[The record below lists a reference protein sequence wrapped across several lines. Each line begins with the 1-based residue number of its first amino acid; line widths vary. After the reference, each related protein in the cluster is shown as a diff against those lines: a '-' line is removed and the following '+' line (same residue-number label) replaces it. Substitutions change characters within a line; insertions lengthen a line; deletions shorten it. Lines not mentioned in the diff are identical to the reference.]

1 MSDGF
6 AVCRDDVHLSSTGKF
21 RAKMGIVIKQSIKG
35 TIVNYVGIAIG
46 FITTFFIVTK
56 YLTQEE
62 IGLTRVMIDAAIL
75 FASFAQL
82 GTSSSII
89 RFFPYFKDENESH
102 HGFFFWTLIV
112 PIVGFLLFLIVAKC
126 LEGTIIHTFSKNSEL
141 FVHYYRFVFPLS
153 LFMLYQTVFE
163 ANANVLMRIVVPK
176 FVREVGVRV
185 GLLLSY
191 LLYGYWHVIDL
202 DGLVVGMCITYLLA
216 ALIDFF
222 YLLSLS
228 KISFKPDFKIFT
240 KPLLKDIGFYTL
252 FLLLNAVTVNVMP
265 LLNTFFVSAG
275 MGLTFTGIYAIANYI
290 ATVVEVPNRSLNAIV
305 QPEISESIK
314 NNDID
319 RAETLCK
326 SVSLHLMLSSALI
339 FLFIWIN
346 IDALFVLLPNG
357 EMYEAGK
364 SVVLILGFAK
374 FFNST
379 LFVSSSALNYSKYYY
394 WSLVFTVMLT
404 TMAVLL
410 NVLLIPRYGM
420 NGASLSHLISYLTF
434 YLCLLLVVRVKLN
447 INILSAAQLKVIAL
461 VAGLLLLNFG
471 WVRIIAP
478 LFMKLPFSITANAI
492 VDATVKSVFLML
504 VTVVVCYFWHISEDI
519 NRLIRK
525 MLRIRD

>member
-1 MSDGF
+1 
-6 AVCRDDVHLSSTGKF
+6 
-21 RAKMGIVIKQSIKG
+21 MGIVIKQSIKG

-46 FITTFFIVTK
+46 FVTTFFIITK

-62 IGLTRVMIDAAIL
+62 IGLTRVLIDAAIL
-75 FASFAQL
+75 FASFSQL

-89 RFFPYFKDENESH
+89 RFFPYFKDESGKH
-102 HGFFFWTLIV
+102 HGFFFWTLVV
-112 PIVGFLLFLIVAKC
+112 PLVGFLLFLIVAKC
-126 LEGTIIHTFSKNSEL
+126 LEGTILQTFSKNSDL
-141 FVHYYRFVFPLS
+141 FVTYYRFVFPLS
-153 LFMLYQTVFE
+153 LFMLYRTVFE

-176 FVREVGVRV
+176 FVCEVGVRL
-185 GLLLSY
+185 GLLLTY
-191 LLYGYWHVIDL
+191 LLYGYWQIIDL
-202 DGLVVGMCITYLLA
+202 DGLVIGICITYFLA
-216 ALIDFF
+216 ALVDFF
-222 YLLSLS
+222 YLLTLG
-228 KISFKPDFKIFT
+228 KISFKPDFKVFT

-275 MGLTFTGIYAIANYI
+275 MGLSFTGIYAIANYI

-314 NNDID
+314 NNDIN

-346 IDALFVLLPNG
+346 LDALFLLLPNG

-379 LFVSSSALNYSKYYY
+379 LFVGSSALNYSKYYY
-394 WSLVFTVMLT
+394 WSLVFTILLT
-404 TMAVLL
+404 VMAVVL
-410 NVLLIPRYGM
+410 NVLLIPHFGM
-420 NGASLSHLISYLTF
+420 DGAALSHLFSYLTF
-434 YLCLLLVVRVKLN
+434 YICLLLVVRIKMD
-447 INILSAAQLKVIAL
+447 INIFSVAQIKVLVL
-461 VAGLLLLNFG
+461 VAALLLLNFG
-471 WVRIIAP
+471 WVKVLSP
-478 LFMKLPFSITANAI
+478 LVMRLPFSPTVNAL
-492 VDATVKSVFLML
+492 VDAGVKSIVLMAIS
-504 VTVVVCYFWHISEDI
+504 VGVCYFWHISEEV

-525 MLRIRD
+525 ALRIKS

>member
-1 MSDGF
+1 
-6 AVCRDDVHLSSTGKF
+6 
-21 RAKMGIVIKQSIKG
+21 MGVVIKQSIKG

-46 FITTFFIVTK
+46 FLTTFFIVTA

-62 IGLTRVMIDAAIL
+62 IGLTRVMIDAGIL

-82 GTSSSII
+82 GTSASII
-89 RFFPYFKDENESH
+89 RFFPYFKNENEKH

-112 PIVGFLLFLIVAKC
+112 PFVGFFLFVLVAKC
-126 LEGTIIHTFSKNSEL
+126 LEGTIIHTFSKNSDL
-141 FVHYYRFVFPLS
+141 FVTYYRFVFPLS
-153 LFMLYQTVFE
+153 LFILYQTVFE

-191 LLYGYWHVIDL
+191 LLYGHWHVIDL
-202 DGLVVGMCITYLLA
+202 DGLVMGVCITYFLA
-216 ALIDFF
+216 ALVDFL
-222 YLLSLS
+222 YLLSLG
-228 KISFKPDFKIFT
+228 KISFRPDFKIFT

-265 LLNTFFVSAG
+265 LLNTFFLSAG

-314 NNDID
+314 NNDFN
-319 RAETLCK
+319 RAEILCK

-346 IDALFVLLPNG
+346 IDALFMLLPNG

-394 WSLVFTVMLT
+394 WSLVFTIMLT
-404 TMAVLL
+404 TVAIVL

-420 NGASLSHLISYLTF
+420 DGASLSHLISYLTL
-434 YLCLLLVVRVKLN
+434 YLCLLIVVRIKLN
-447 INILSAAQLKVIAL
+447 ISIFSKAQLKVLAL

-471 WVRIIAP
+471 WVKGIAP
-478 LFMKLPFSITANAI
+478 LFMKLPFSQTVNAL
-492 VDATVKSVFLML
+492 VDAVVKSTFLMV
-504 VTVVVCYFWHISEDI
+504 VTMVVCYYWHISEDI